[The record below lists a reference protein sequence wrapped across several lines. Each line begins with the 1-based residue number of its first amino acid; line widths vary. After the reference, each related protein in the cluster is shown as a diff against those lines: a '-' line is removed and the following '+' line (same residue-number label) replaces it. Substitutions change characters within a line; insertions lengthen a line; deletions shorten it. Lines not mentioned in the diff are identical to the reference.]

1 MLNLAKRV
9 NHWVWDPNEERKRLE
24 SWHQEQERL
33 LQVHRWN
40 AVYLHGPQDVQ
51 DMSYIYLY
59 ICHCGCVICVCVFFV
74 RTVLNMRY
82 ISVQE
87 QYRREQEKL
96 KKEWERAQLEVEE
109 EERKHN
115 EEVPTHTKM

>member
-1 MLNLAKRV
+1 MYAIVGVLYV
-9 NHWVWDPNEERKRLE
+9 YVGVF
-24 SWHQEQERL
+24 
-33 LQVHRWN
+33 VH
-40 AVYLHGPQDVQ
+40 
-51 DMSYIYLY
+51 
-59 ICHCGCVICVCVFFV
+59 
-74 RTVLNMRY
+74 TVLNMCD

-115 EEVPTHTKM
+115 EEVPTHTKLTKM